1 MRREEFKIRLKTL
14 FYEYCRAN
22 PNYEN
27 LHEVWYV
34 DQIVTSDV
42 KQGVRVVID
51 TYLYRKEK

>member
-1 MRREEFKIRLKTL
+1 MTREEFKNRLDAL
-14 FYEYCRAN
+14 LHEYCTDN
-22 PNYEN
+22 SNYEN